1 MARQRNQQAGRG
13 LVGLIYVLGSATA
26 VVLVGLIAIFVLS
39 GRSESDGPAASA
51 PDQDDA
57 LATAWNGAAP
67 PAYVLAAPADV
78 QTAYQFALAR
88 PDMMTWMP
96 CYCGC
101 GQHSNHKSAYNCFIK
116 SDTTSG
122 EPFDPHGAGCA
133 MCVGIALDVKALTE
147 EGRSVRDIR
156 AFIDENYSSL
166 GEGTDTPLP
175 PA

>member
-13 LVGLIYVLGSATA
+13 LSGTISILAAAAA
-26 VVLVGLIAIFVLS
+26 VVLVGLAAILFLPF
-39 GRSESDGPAASA
+39 RLDSDGPAVSA
-51 PDQDDA
+51 PNQDRA
-57 LATAWNGAAP
+57 LAAAWSGIVP
-67 PAYVLAAPADV
+67 PDYVLAAPEDV
-78 QTAYQFALAR
+78 QTAYRFALER
-88 PDMMTWMP
+88 PDVMMWMP

-101 GQHSNHKSAYNCFIK
+101 GQHSDHKSARNCFVK
-116 SDTTSG
+116 DATNSG

-147 EGRSVRDIR
+147 EGRSLRGIR
-156 AFIDENYSSL
+156 AFIDEKYSPL